1 MNSDISAIGPSF
13 AQLFAIFKARTL
25 TILLILAVTVASTYG
40 LTQMLPK
47 SYTATAELF
56 IDYRANDPLAGRQ
69 FSPILDESYMQTQ
82 VDIIKSEE
90 VANHVIDVTKM
101 MMQDAL
107 KPLIEKEG
115 ESKVRS
121 LMVARVSKDLE
132 VVLRKSSRVVELR
145 YVADSPTQARD
156 ALNAAIQAYMDLVLR
171 ISSAPA
177 KSRQEQY
184 SGQLE
189 TLRQELDK
197 IQGSITEYQQK
208 HGIIDADERLDT
220 GSRQLNELSTRQTA
234 VQGLRLE
241 ANAKHKAIEAMIKS
255 GVPASDI
262 PEIAQQRGIP
272 ELRLRLA
279 DLERQAAEIG
289 SVYGRNHPKFRI
301 VTAERE
307 ALLQRLNRESQIALN
322 SVLLEERRFDQ
333 QASSMSN
340 EIQDKQKKMLEMKK
354 HRDVIGSYQRQMESV
369 QKIYNS
375 AVQKYDEL
383 LMASN
388 VNSPSLAVLR
398 WAVAPYTHS
407 KPRLQSNMLMSIPV
421 GLLFGFGLVFLI
433 EFSGRRL
440 RHIDDL
446 ERELNINVLGR
457 IGRRTA

>member
-1 MNSDISAIGPSF
+1 MSNDIPAGGLSF
-13 AQLFAIFKARTL
+13 VQLFAILRARKL
-25 TILLILAVTVASTYG
+25 TVFAVLVLTVVGTFA
-40 LTQMLPK
+40 LTEILPK

-69 FSPILDESYMQTQ
+69 FSPVLDESYMQTQ
-82 VDIIKSEE
+82 VDMIKSEE
-90 VANHVIDVTKM
+90 VANRVIDVTKM
-101 MMQDAL
+101 MAREGVTKMV
-107 KPLIEKEG
+107 EKEG
-115 ESKVRS
+115 EAKTRS
-121 LMVARVSKDLE
+121 LLVTQIGRDLE

-145 YVADSPTQARD
+145 YSADSAVHARD

-171 ISSAPA
+171 VSSAPA

-208 HGIIDADERLDT
+208 YGIIDADERLDT
-220 GSRQLNELSTRQTA
+220 GSRQLNELSSRQTA
-234 VQGLRLE
+234 IQSLRLE
-241 ANAKHKAIEAMIKS
+241 ANAKHRAIESMIKA
-255 GVPASDI
+255 GVPASEI

-279 DLERQAAEIG
+279 DLERQMAEIG
-289 SVYGRNHPKFRI
+289 SVYGRNHPKFKI
-301 VTAERE
+301 VTAERDI
-307 ALLQRLNRESQIALN
+307 LMQRLNRESQIALN
-322 SVLLEERRFDQ
+322 SVLMEERRFDQ
-333 QASSMSN
+333 QAGALAA
-340 EIQDKQKKMLEMKK
+340 EIQEKQKTMLEMKK

-369 QKIYNS
+369 RQIYNS

-407 KPRLQSNMLMSIPV
+407 KPKLRSNLLMSLPV
-421 GLLFGFGLVFLI
+421 GLLLGLGLVFLL
-433 EFSGRRL
+433 ELSGRRL

-446 ERELNINVLGR
+446 ERELNIDVLGR
-457 IGRRTA
+457 VGERSA